1 MEEAHA
7 LLVAPLLDGED
18 EEEAVDETE
27 ELLEI
32 GVLGELAGVQAL
44 AEDFVFRM
52 REEAGAE
59 RKEGVGHTVTEAFA
73 HGFALLL
80 TFLPPDVPDA
90 GGGGVAGA
98 GGVKEAPDGGEV
110 GVTLVAEDELEVGLE
125 VGRAREGVGIAHEAE
140 LAAVG
145 EDGPGAGRSV
155 EELLRELV
163 GRAATRTGADDDE
176 ALVGLVERE
185 IVRGDD
191 ERHPSA
197 RREGGD
203 GIGAVGQRDRLGAT
217 GDVGEAEGIAKE
229 IEGEAQRGRSD
240 RNIAARADGVEVLP
254 ERGGDAEGPALLIG
268 EGEPLRD
275 AVVGSALPCQLAP
288 GRLLQDGRHKE
299 ATLELEG
306 IEDQV
311 VGGAAGHGAGSEER
325 GERRAGRANKL
336 VLFGGKLAN

>member
-1 MEEAHA
+1 VEEAHA

-18 EEEAVDETE
+18 EEEAVDEAE

-32 GVLGELAGVQAL
+32 GVLGERAGIEAG
-44 AEDFVFRM
+44 AEGFVFRM
-52 REEAGAE
+52 REEAGTE
-59 RKEGVGHTVTEAFA
+59 REEGIGHTGAETFA
-73 HGFALLL
+73 HGLALLL
-80 TFLPPDVPDA
+80 AFFPPSVPEA

-98 GGVKEAPDGGEV
+98 GGVEEAPDGGEV
-110 GVTLVAEDELEVGLE
+110 GVALVAEDELEVGLE

-145 EDGPGAGRSV
+145 EDGPGAGRRGV

-163 GRAATRTGADDDE
+163 GRAAACAGADDDE

-185 IVRGDD
+185 IVRRDD
-191 ERHPSA
+191 ERHPPA

-203 GIGAVGQRDRLGAT
+203 GIGAVGLRDGLGAA

-229 IEGEAQRGRSD
+229 IEGEAEGGRSGGH
-240 RNIAARADGVEVLP
+240 IAARADGVEVFP
-254 ERGGDAEGPALLIG
+254 ERGSDAEGPALLIG

-275 AVVGSALPCQLAP
+275 AVVGGALPSQLAP
-288 GRLLQDGRHKE
+288 GRLLQDGRHEE

-311 VGGAAGHGAGSEER
+311 VGGAAGHGAGRKEG
-325 GERRAGRANKL
+325 GEGQ
-336 VLFGGKLAN
+336 